1 MKALNLFIVKLPKKF
16 KDTVEVNGTELY
28 LASKFN
34 EFENRYNYGEI
45 ISVPEKY
52 NTGARVGDILYFH
65 HHICI
70 EPKYHLEDDLYM
82 VQYEPDGGYGS
93 HAYAYKNADGRVVM
107 LSDWVFVRP
116 PEKEDEQKTTSGIIL
131 LDQESKVEDHGEIVY
146 DSEAIT
152 QAGAQAGDNVYF
164 SKSSDYAM
172 EVNDETVWRMRIND
186 LLYVDNGKEE

>member
-1 MKALNLFIVKLPKKF
+1 MQALNLFIVRLPKKF
-16 KDTVEVNGTELY
+16 KDTVEVAGQELY

-45 ISVPEKY
+45 VSTPAKF
-52 NTGARVGDILYFH
+52 NTGASVGDTLYFH
-65 HHICI
+65 HHICV
-70 EPKYHLEDDLYM
+70 ESKYHLQEDLYM

-93 HAYAYKNADGRVVM
+93 HAYAFQPPSGSVVM

-131 LDQESKVEDHGEIVY
+131 LEQESKVEDHGEIIY
-146 DSEAIT
+146 SSDAIEE
-152 QAGAQAGDNVYF
+152 AGAKAGDTVYF

-172 EVNDETVWRMRIND
+172 EVNGEKVWRMRIND
-186 LLYVDNGKEE
+186 LLYVDHGKKE